1 MPFITPETLP
11 STGYCGRLFIPDD
24 PYILAAIHGVMDELG
39 NADNWEQVTGVPANA
54 IASVMRDMQDEL
66 WRGQHCMI
74 GTLVHYVTDDPP
86 QGILKCDGS
95 QHLRVDYPRLY
106 AELPVVLIVDA
117 NNFVTPTIEAVF
129 MMATG
134 GSYAAGATGG
144 EAEHTLIE
152 AEMPAHA
159 HLYDKEIYNIDV
171 EAPGI
176 PDPTGVGIPPIP
188 TLSSSSGGGAPH
200 ENLPPFVAYHVGIV
214 H

>member
-39 NADNWEQVTGVPANA
+39 NSDNWEQVTGVTPSA
-54 IASVMRDMQDEL
+54 IASVMREMQDEL

-74 GTLVHYVTDDPP
+74 GSLVHYVTDDAP
-86 QGILKCDGS
+86 QGILKCDGG

-106 AELPVVLIVDA
+106 AELPAVLIVDA
-117 NNFVTPTIEAVF
+117 DNFITPTIEAVF
-129 MMATG
+129 MLATG

-144 EAEHTLIE
+144 LDEVTLTVNQL
-152 AEMPAHA
+152 PAHS

-188 TLSSSSGGGAPH
+188 TFTSNTGDNASH
-200 ENLPPFVAYHVGIV
+200 ENMPPFVAYHVGIV
-214 H
+214 T